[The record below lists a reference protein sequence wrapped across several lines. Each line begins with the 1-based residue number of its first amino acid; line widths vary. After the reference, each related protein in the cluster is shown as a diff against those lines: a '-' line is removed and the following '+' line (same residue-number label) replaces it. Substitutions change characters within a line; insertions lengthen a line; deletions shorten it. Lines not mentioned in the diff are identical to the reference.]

1 MIKPSFRDGI
11 TQAVEQVMI
20 IANKQ
25 GFRVEIETDGDGE
38 LITYTDRKVIIT
50 FSYTFDLEPNLMDYR
65 LFTLEFSVSG
75 AVTVTRFDNK
85 TFDII
90 KFIRSEFEKI
100 YTPLK
105 KSIASD
111 KANYGF
117 NRAFEQSTRGLKTM
131 DHIFNL
137 NDCWFR
143 VYDYLTA
150 KGFDVPSKQVD
161 FNSFIQDMKSNHSEV
176 FNEMVREFLRVDDVV
191 NMMIKSN
198 EVRV

>member
-11 TQAVEQVMI
+11 TQAVEQVMM
-20 IANKQ
+20 IANKK
-25 GFRVEIETDGDGE
+25 GFKVEIETDGNGE

-65 LFTLEFSVSG
+65 LFTLEFSVFGS
-75 AVTVTRFDNK
+75 VTVTRFDNK

-90 KFIRSEFEKI
+90 KFIRTEFEKI
-100 YTPLK
+100 YTPMK

-117 NRAFEQSTRGLKTM
+117 NRAFEQLTRGLKTM
-131 DHIFNL
+131 DHIFNI

-150 KGFDVPSKQVD
+150 RGFDVPSKQVD
-161 FNSFIQDMKSNHSEV
+161 FNSFIQDLKINHSEV

-191 NMMIKSN
+191 NMMIKGN

>member
-11 TQAVEQVMI
+11 VQAVDQVMT
-20 IANKQ
+20 IANQK
-25 GFRVEIETDGDGE
+25 GFKVEIETDDNGE

-50 FSYTFDLEPNLMDYR
+50 FSYTFDLEPNLMDFR
-65 LFTLEFSVSG
+65 LFTLEFSVFGS
-75 AVTVTRFDNK
+75 VTVTRFDNK

-90 KFIRSEFEKI
+90 KFIRCEFEKI

-111 KANYGF
+111 KTNYGF
-117 NRAFEQSTRGLKTM
+117 NRAFQELTKGLKTM

-143 VYDYLTA
+143 VYNYLTVR
-150 KGFDVPSKQVD
+150 GFDVPSKQTD
-161 FNSFIQDMKSNHSEV
+161 FHNFIQDMKSNHSEV

-191 NMMIKSN
+191 NMMIKSD

>member
-117 NRAFEQSTRGLKTM
+117 NRAFEQLTRGLKTM